1 MDDGKRLWLIDW
13 EYGGFGTAMFDLA
26 NIASNNQLTEK
37 AEREMLEDYFERPP
51 DEAMLRSFYAMK
63 TASALREAVWGM
75 VSEIH
80 LAAPGVDYVAYAH
93 DYLTRYERM
102 LADYNSKFG
111 LT

>member
-1 MDDGKRLWLIDW
+1 
-13 EYGGFGTAMFDLA
+13 
-26 NIASNNQLTEK
+26 
-37 AEREMLEDYFERPP
+37 
-51 DEAMLRSFYAMK
+51 MK

-80 LAAPGVDYVAYAH
+80 LNAPGVDYVAYAH
-93 DYLTRYERM
+93 EYLTRYERM